1 MPLLNGAR
9 QASVILG
16 GPWFLGG
23 DIGVI
28 MTFTGTV
35 SDFDRAGLF
44 GLVIADDGALL
55 PFNLREMP
63 AALRARFLI
72 GARVRFTR
80 QAADPTARAVELAP
94 LEASNDGG
102 P

>member
-1 MPLLNGAR
+1 MALLNGAG

-16 GPWFLGG
+16 GACLLGG

-28 MTFTGTV
+28 MTSTGTV

-55 PFNLREMP
+55 PFNLRETP
-63 AALRARFLI
+63 PCVASVLLDWRSRQIYEAGSRAHGSR
-72 GARVRFTR
+72 G
-80 QAADPTARAVELAP
+80 
-94 LEASNDGG
+94 
-102 P
+102 

>member
-1 MPLLNGAR
+1 MALLNGAG

-16 GPWFLGG
+16 GACLLGG

-28 MTFTGTV
+28 MTSTGTV

-55 PFNLREMP
+55 PFNLRETP
-63 AALRARFLI
+63 PALRARFLI

-94 LEASNDGG
+94 LEASNDRG

>member
-1 MPLLNGAR
+1 
-9 QASVILG
+9 
-16 GPWFLGG
+16 
-23 DIGVI
+23 
-28 MTFTGTV
+28 MTSTGTV

-55 PFNLREMP
+55 PFNLREIP
-63 AALRARFLI
+63 PALRVRFLI

-80 QAADPTARAVELAP
+80 KAAEPTARAVELAP
-94 LEASNDGG
+94 LEALSDGG